1 LACGC
6 GRAAPY
12 SGESGVLPSC
22 ELHRTPAPQFLE
34 CPHCALYAYAAAPA
48 PCAGSRAHC
57 RLRAARGCARPRA
70 FAYQLSIQR
79 VMAARSYVCPSAA
92 ITGSR
97 MSSHEIGHSIWGVA
111 LERILRSTAPAHA
124 AARAHLQA
132 QETHSGRH
140 GAPTELSCPTRF
152 SRPSA
157 ASTLGVAM
165 TTFDFNSVKT
175 FSFLGGMVSRLRVQL
190 FLEAE

>member
-1 LACGC
+1 MACGC

-97 MSSHEIGHSIWGVA
+97 MSSHEIGHSIWKRGVA
-111 LERILRSTAPAHA
+111 LARILRSTAPAHA

-140 GAPTELSCPTRF
+140 GVPTELSCPTRF

-157 ASTLGVAM
+157 ASTPLGVAM
-165 TTFDFNSVKT
+165 TTLTSTLFL
-175 FSFLGGMVSRLRVQL
+175 LGGNASL
-190 FLEAE
+190 